1 MPKKIEFSDII
12 TILPISIDD
21 FNSIE
26 IWYDKLLSF
35 IETSLNNEAVILI
48 GPDNKKINIKLLN
61 DIISLSISIILNIKN
76 KFDEDIISKLLLKA
90 EKETKT
96 FEAENK
102 LKYYIKLFKSFE
114 ECDDIV
120 KNMFIKILVFK
131 IIQARAEL
139 PCIKIEGNDQPFC
152 PSSLIKKGEVGLC
165 LPDNEQ
171 MFTLLQTNEFKIW
184 IVSQLYDLYNS
195 YFTFKNNKNN
205 VNTEDSSNLFIYGIL
220 SQIAETIAFGYIS
233 INNKRFIIKKIGND
247 YIGYYDRQGKEDI
260 NSSYY
265 NLNTGEDMI
274 QSKTETEKKAYI
286 DMFNEI
292 NETYSLNCNNTD
304 KPRFILTSTSKSGG
318 YSKKN
323 KKSNK
328 LNKIKKLQKSK
339 KSKN

>member
-1 MPKKIEFSDII
+1 
-12 TILPISIDD
+12 
-21 FNSIE
+21 
-26 IWYDKLLSF
+26 
-35 IETSLNNEAVILI
+35 
-48 GPDNKKINIKLLN
+48 
-61 DIISLSISIILNIKN
+61 
-76 KFDEDIISKLLLKA
+76 LKA

-205 VNTEDSSNLFIYGIL
+205 VNTEDSSNLFIYRIL

-260 NSSYY
+260 
-265 NLNTGEDMI
+265 
-274 QSKTETEKKAYI
+274 K
-286 DMFNEI
+286 
-292 NETYSLNCNNTD
+292 
-304 KPRFILTSTSKSGG
+304 
-318 YSKKN
+318 
-323 KKSNK
+323 
-328 LNKIKKLQKSK
+328 
-339 KSKN
+339 